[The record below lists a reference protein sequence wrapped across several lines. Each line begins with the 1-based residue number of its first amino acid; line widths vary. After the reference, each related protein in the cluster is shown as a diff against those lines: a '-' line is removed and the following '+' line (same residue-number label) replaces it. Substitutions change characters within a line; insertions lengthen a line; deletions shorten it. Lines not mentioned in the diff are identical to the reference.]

1 MTSFCLKF
9 VIANCMFLDERE
21 NLPINNNNNN
31 NNTGSS
37 NNNGI
42 TRIVDSIGPGMP
54 SPRRGSVPADISE
67 LRRDMFNRS
76 SINGKPR
83 NRKKILR
90 RRSSGGPE
98 MFSGGST
105 DGNDNGTWLKWK
117 RELGK
122 KDSIPEPLVKRRGS
136 LPIEMVAISHA
147 GRYNHR

>member
-1 MTSFCLKF
+1 
-9 VIANCMFLDERE
+9 MFLDERE

-42 TRIVDSIGPGMP
+42 TRIIDSTGPGMP

-83 NRKKILR
+83 NRKKILK